1 MAQSC
6 LHSIAESKTCIMKTI
21 LIRTFGLLFFVGILA
36 VNSSAQLGIRGGLSF
51 TNVSIDT
58 DDNFD
63 ADGVTGFHFGVF
75 ADIGLADA
83 FALRPGLVY
92 NTKGFKIES
101 VETSLN
107 YFDVPLNVA
116 LRFGSGPG
124 KFVIEGGPYFG
135 LFIDGDADGNELEG
149 GEDIETTELGL
160 NGGIAWE
167 TNHFGVGI
175 NYKKALS
182 DVLPDGLS
190 SYSAQNN
197 VWSLFVMLKL

>member
-1 MAQSC
+1 
-6 LHSIAESKTCIMKTI
+6 MKTI
-21 LIRTFGLLFFVGILA
+21 FIRTLTFMLFASFLS
-36 VNSSAQLGIRGGLSF
+36 VNASAQLGIRGGLSF

-75 ADIGLADA
+75 ADIGLGDA
-83 FALRPGLVY
+83 LALRPGLVY
-92 NTKGFKIES
+92 NTKGFEIEN

-107 YFDVPLNVA
+107 YFDVPLNIA

-135 LFIDGDADGNELEG
+135 LFLDGDADGDELEG
-149 GEDIETTELGL
+149 GEDIETTELGM

-167 TNHFGVGI
+167 TDHFGIGI

-182 DVLPDGLS
+182 DVLPDGLT